1 MDNLAMLTI
10 SDMLRI
16 LDRAKEEVSIEAQ
29 QEIVKLKISIIL
41 LHEEMRDLKTEKQE
55 IKQALAQYKRDMG
68 EVCP

>member
-29 QEIVKLKISIIL
+29 QEIVNLKISIIL
-41 LHEEMRDLKTEKQE
+41 LHEEMRNLKTERQE

-68 EVCP
+68 EACP

>member
-29 QEIVKLKISIIL
+29 QEIVNLKISIIL
-41 LHEEMRDLKTEKQE
+41 LHEEMRNLKTERQE

>member
-1 MDNLAMLTI
+1 MDNLAMLTV

-29 QEIVKLKISIIL
+29 QEIVNLKISIIL
-41 LHEEMRDLKTEKQE
+41 LHEEMRNLKTERQE
-55 IKQALAQYKRDMG
+55 IKQALARYKRDMG

>member
-29 QEIVKLKISIIL
+29 QEIVNLKISIIL
-41 LHEEMRDLKTEKQE
+41 LHEEMRNLKTERQE
-55 IKQALAQYKRDMG
+55 IKQALARYKRDMG

>member
-16 LDRAKEEVSIEAQ
+16 LDHAKEEAAVEDQ

>member
-29 QEIVKLKISIIL
+29 QEIVNLKISIIL

>member
-29 QEIVKLKISIIL
+29 QEIIKLKISIIL
-41 LHEEMRDLKTEKQE
+41 LHEEMRDLKTERQE
-55 IKQALAQYKRDMG
+55 IKQALARYKRDMG
-68 EVCP
+68 EACP